1 MSALIRSMVSNKTCK
16 WFAYLEINEP
26 IHEFFFRYG
35 GGFGSRD
42 YRQNFSGRG
51 GGHHNQG
58 GGNYYNQGAMHYPG
72 NPYSGFNH
80 QPMYNQHYG
89 GHGGGGR
96 GGNRGNSGRSNSDDW
111 WEK

>member
-1 MSALIRSMVSNKTCK
+1 MNLFVN
-16 WFAYLEINEP
+16 
-26 IHEFFFRYG
+26 FFCRYG

-51 GGHHNQG
+51 GGHHSQG

-89 GHGGGGR
+89 GHGGGGGR